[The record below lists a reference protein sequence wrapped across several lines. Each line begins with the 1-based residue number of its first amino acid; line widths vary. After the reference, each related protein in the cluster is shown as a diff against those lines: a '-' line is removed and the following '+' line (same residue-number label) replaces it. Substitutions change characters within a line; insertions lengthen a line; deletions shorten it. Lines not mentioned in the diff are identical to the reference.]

1 MTATDSRRIEI
12 SLPHLDGATAAT
24 LLDLCGQLQVVL
36 WRVCGDEI
44 EAFDHLRGEVR
55 MFRVGRIV
63 GARLLDEPVK
73 ERLVAQSLFR

>member
-44 EAFDHLRGEVR
+44 EAYWAATDPAQPIEAPSP
-55 MFRVGRIV
+55 GR
-63 GARLLDEPVK
+63 R
-73 ERLVAQSLFR
+73 R